1 MWTGIRSEA
10 IQESGKFHLWGNF
23 MPVFGVPTTFSSVY
37 AHTETSSIDGPRSND
52 ISSSRGIRDS
62 ANTNTLPLRLS
73 SVSGSLLAKPELD
86 LSNGLELTGISVLP
100 APPLLGS
107 YIQAKSRKH
116 WCSNLHSHIFL
127 V

>member
-23 MPVFGVPTTFSSVY
+23 MSVFGVPSTFSSVY
-37 AHTETSSIDGPRSND
+37 ADSETSSVDGPRSDD

-62 ANTNTLPLRLS
+62 ADTNTIPLRLS
-73 SVSGSLLAKPELD
+73 AVSGSLLAEPELD
-86 LSNGLELTGISVLP
+86 LSNGLELTSISLLP
-100 APPLLGS
+100 ATPLLGS
-107 YIQAKSRKH
+107 YFQAKSGKH
-116 WCSNLHSHIFL
+116 WSSNLHSHIFL